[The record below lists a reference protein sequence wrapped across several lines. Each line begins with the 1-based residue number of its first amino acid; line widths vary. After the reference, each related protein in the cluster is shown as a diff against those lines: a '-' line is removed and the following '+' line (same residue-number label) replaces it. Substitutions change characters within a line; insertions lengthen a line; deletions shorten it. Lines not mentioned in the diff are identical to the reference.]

1 MKLCCSGLIKDELLL
16 SYSAILVN
24 EIDNFI
30 EVLLLRIVN
39 LLVTRQHR
47 DKTMTIADCDS
58 ATVERPPQAIERAVS
73 LRDGLTYNWYLS
85 VRIDVPNVN
94 ETFCVTGGENRGV
107 CGAPSCIVDVFL
119 GALESVDRVSLGVR
133 RPKFYGPVHGRR

>member
-1 MKLCCSGLIKDELLL
+1 MKLCCSGLIKDKLLL

-58 ATVERPPQAIERAVS
+58 ATVE
-73 LRDGLTYNWYLS
+73 
-85 VRIDVPNVN
+85 
-94 ETFCVTGGENRGV
+94 
-107 CGAPSCIVDVFL
+107 
-119 GALESVDRVSLGVR
+119 
-133 RPKFYGPVHGRR
+133 